1 MIWDWTERFALK
13 SSTSSFSFSEKCQNT
28 LLVERPLIGCNSYHN
43 TDSVSKLYPLTFRL
57 SFQHVHQVVASSIG
71 HFTRISH
78 ITADG
83 SCSSGPS
90 HKHSLSTQAI
100 SFLMFSI
107 CLSWTVSSFGCVTL
121 LAVRIVFAVS
131 LTTDSEWPTAHN
143 AAHSSPVSKQCWL
156 RLVPSLCNILLFFL
170 WNWKK
175 NYFPEVRSFSPLSP
189 PLSLLIHME
198 PPLFTWEQEAHKQMI
213 INWSWACFILWGRF
227 WGDTRSAFVSHCRDN
242 PFRRHLS
249 SPSGHFCYYSAL
261 YSRTLNIDIWTISGA
276 SH

>member
-1 MIWDWTERFALK
+1 
-13 SSTSSFSFSEKCQNT
+13 
-28 LLVERPLIGCNSYHN
+28 
-43 TDSVSKLYPLTFRL
+43 
-57 SFQHVHQVVASSIG
+57 
-71 HFTRISH
+71 
-78 ITADG
+78 
-83 SCSSGPS
+83 
-90 HKHSLSTQAI
+90 
-100 SFLMFSI
+100 MFSI

-156 RLVPSLCNILLFFL
+156 RLAPSLCNILLFFL

-175 NYFPEVRSFSPLSP
+175 KLFPWSEV
-189 PLSLLIHME
+189 
-198 PPLFTWEQEAHKQMI
+198 LFPTKPSTVSQYTWEHEAHKQTI

-227 WGDTRSAFVSHCRDN
+227 WGDTRSEFVSHCRDN

-261 YSRTLNIDIWTISGA
+261 YSSTLNIDIWTISGA